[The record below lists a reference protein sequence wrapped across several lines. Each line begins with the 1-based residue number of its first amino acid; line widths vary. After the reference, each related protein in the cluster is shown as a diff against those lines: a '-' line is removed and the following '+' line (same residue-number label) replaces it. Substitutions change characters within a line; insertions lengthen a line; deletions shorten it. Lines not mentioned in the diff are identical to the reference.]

1 MTHSVSILA
10 EIPEELHESLKKYLE
25 AHPKWDQ
32 DSVFAAA
39 LSFFLLQN
47 EPDGKSKKNSQNNR
61 ICAQVYLETL
71 LQKS

>member
-10 EIPEELHESLKKYLE
+10 EIPEELHESLKNYLE
-25 AHPKWDQ
+25 THPKWDQ

-47 EPDGKSKKNSQNNR
+47 DKDSNNKKKSKNNR
-61 ICAQVYLETL
+61 VCAQVYLETL